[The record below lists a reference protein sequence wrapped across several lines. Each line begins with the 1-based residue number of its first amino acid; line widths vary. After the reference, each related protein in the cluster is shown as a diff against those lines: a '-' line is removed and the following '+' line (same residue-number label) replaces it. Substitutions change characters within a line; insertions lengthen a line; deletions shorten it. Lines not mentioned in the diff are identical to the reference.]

1 MAAGVDFLSA
11 EMAHKVHIDAVNRDY
26 ICEPRLGA
34 SHSMCC
40 LACPPCKAWFWSLTV
55 GGAGCGAAGGASMLF
70 CTLPSRI

>member
-34 SHSMCC
+34 FP
-40 LACPPCKAWFWSLTV
+40 LAVLLRLPALCKALWSLTARR
-55 GGAGCGAAGGASMLF
+55 AGSALQI
-70 CTLPSRI
+70 LPWH